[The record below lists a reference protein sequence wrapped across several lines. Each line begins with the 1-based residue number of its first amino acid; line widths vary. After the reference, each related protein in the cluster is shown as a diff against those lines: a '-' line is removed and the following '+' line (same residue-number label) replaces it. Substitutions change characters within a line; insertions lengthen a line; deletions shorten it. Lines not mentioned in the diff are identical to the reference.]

1 VLDPEK
7 KMDYFKK
14 HWSKELQKEVE
25 ESAEEIV
32 SYSLFVKRS

>member
-14 HWSKELQKEVE
+14 HWSEELQKEVE